1 MSFRSR
7 HLNATSPLLAHRG
20 GVKPQWYAN
29 TIMDVCF
36 KPWEVSCK
44 TGFSIGQMLC
54 KDVRGLRNWVKAKPV
69 IARTRFEQGH
79 FAVCVSNGLPHLGL
93 SISPNL
99 WLRGH
104 RSLAHLL
111 GDPCPP
117 ISSPSCA
124 TLLIRDSRCEK
135 LFQNSRPF
143 LTLRHSLSLS
153 PNFTL
158 NTIWECKLSRE
169 IVGIDKVVQ
178 QFKYSLRLL
187 CTLKQCQTEEYF
199 PNQLKT

>member
-1 MSFRSR
+1 MVCKHHHGCLLQAMGGFMQNRF
-7 HLNATSPLLAHRG
+7 LNRANVVQRCKRLEKLGKGKTCHSKNQIRIGTLCCLCQQWSASPGLKHFSKPLAQR
-20 GVKPQWYAN
+20 PQVLGPP
-29 TIMDVCF
+29 TRR
-36 KPWEVSCK
+36 P
-44 TGFSIGQMLC
+44 FS
-54 KDVRGLRNWVKAKPV
+54 
-69 IARTRFEQGH
+69 
-79 FAVCVSNGLPHLGL
+79 
-93 SISPNL
+93 
-99 WLRGH
+99 
-104 RSLAHLL
+104 
-111 GDPCPP
+111 P